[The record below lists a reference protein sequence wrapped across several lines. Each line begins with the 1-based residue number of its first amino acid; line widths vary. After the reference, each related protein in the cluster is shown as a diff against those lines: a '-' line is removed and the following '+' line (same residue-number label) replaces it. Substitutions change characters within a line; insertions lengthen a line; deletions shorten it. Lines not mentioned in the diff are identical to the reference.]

1 MEYMQIRTG
10 NIIYELESSK
20 EEFLDRRSSK
30 LRFKTL
36 WGFSIK
42 DLKDYNIFISP
53 SKATLFLSNDNEHVE
68 IKTLEDNLVE
78 GYLENDK
85 DNTDTFLYINN
96 DGMILN
102 DKNYY
107 YCFMGD
113 AQQLIKSVNDYKK
126 DFLQNKDITESR
138 IYEVDVDTYIIKI
151 YKNKDKDKYTIKI
164 RKKKFP
170 PSMEKT
176 YTIVAHN
183 IKELMGGM
191 KNIFEMYRKYF
202 TAFLERQKQ
211 KKVQIKRKVQR
222 RIDVILKI
230 LFYQ

>member
-1 MEYMQIRTG
+1 MHSR
-10 NIIYELESSK
+10 
-20 EEFLDRRSSK
+20 
-30 LRFKTL
+30 
-36 WGFSIK
+36 
-42 DLKDYNIFISP
+42 
-53 SKATLFLSNDNEHVE
+53 
-68 IKTLEDNLVE
+68 
-78 GYLENDK
+78 
-85 DNTDTFLYINN
+85 
-96 DGMILN
+96 
-102 DKNYY
+102 
-107 YCFMGD
+107 
-113 AQQLIKSVNDYKK
+113 LIKSVNDYKK

-211 KKVQIKRKVQR
+211 KKETDKSEKKMQRLLNRMKYRKS
-222 RIDVILKI
+222 
-230 LFYQ
+230 